1 MQNSTRNHGNQCKLK
16 LCHNFSST
24 RKRKRYSEWQFS
36 HLHLL
41 FYIQAFQDGSSKFT
55 WWCSDFLGLFSRKYV
70 NKLAI
75 WAFKVYPCSA
85 VSVFYKPKV
94 NNNKGHYLN
103 ALCISKLPMVSKSWK
118 KKVIDFR
125 PKSLLNLN
133 LYHTFYVNVLKAHKS
148 LN

>member
-24 RKRKRYSEWQFS
+24 RKRKRYSELQFS

-55 WWCSDFLGLFSRKYV
+55 WWCSDFIGLFSRKYV
-70 NKLAI
+70 DKLAI
-75 WAFKVYPCSA
+75 WAFKVYSLFQYSTNQKWTT
-85 VSVFYKPKV
+85 VKV
-94 NNNKGHYLN
+94 IIWMHF
-103 ALCISKLPMVSKSWK
+103 CISKLPMVSKSWK
-118 KKVIDFR
+118 KKIIDFC

-133 LYHTFYVNVLKAHKS
+133 LYHTLYVNVP
-148 LN
+148 

>member
-24 RKRKRYSEWQFS
+24 RKRKRYSELQFS

-55 WWCSDFLGLFSRKYV
+55 WWCSDFIGLFSRKYID
-70 NKLAI
+70 KLAI
-75 WAFKVYPCSA
+75 WAFRVYPHSA

-94 NNNKGHYLN
+94 NNNKDHYLN
-103 ALCISKLPMVSKSWK
+103 ALLHKQASYGFKILKEK
-118 KKVIDFR
+118 
-125 PKSLLNLN
+125 
-133 LYHTFYVNVLKAHKS
+133 YH
-148 LN
+148 